1 MEFKAEPYTLRLS
14 PNSPETEKAFREKLN
29 FSWCN
34 AVLFNVEAIDN
45 RAPIAE
51 YDAILWNEKNKE
63 ILFIEYKN
71 SISMYKS
78 MQGKNAQQKKSY
90 AKNVARAFGFRNYNF
105 IIVVNGLEERAEKG
119 TSDVIP
125 LEEMA
130 GFVPKFES
138 TIEELDY
145 VNKLLGKYDREDN
158 PIEPEREL
166 LIKELGILRDK
177 IGQVNS

>member
-1 MEFKAEPYTLRLS
+1 MELRAEPYTLRMRPDIQESEQPLRS
-14 PNSPETEKAFREKLN
+14 HLN
-29 FSWCN
+29 IKWCSG
-34 AVLFNVEAIDN
+34 VLFNVLAFKN
-45 RAPIAE
+45 MANNVE
-51 YDAILWNEKNKE
+51 YDAVLWNDEE

-130 GFVPKFES
+130 GFVPKFDS

-158 PIEPEREL
+158 PIKPEREL

>member
-1 MEFKAEPYTLRLS
+1 MELRAEPYTLRMRPDIQESEQPLRS
-14 PNSPETEKAFREKLN
+14 HLN
-29 FSWCN
+29 IKWCN
-34 AVLFNVEAIDN
+34 GVLFNVLAFKN
-45 RAPIAE
+45 MANNVE
-51 YDAILWNEKNKE
+51 YDAVLWNDEE

-78 MQGKNAQQKKSY
+78 MQGKTAQQKKSY
-90 AKNVARAFGFRNYNF
+90 ARNVARAFGFRNYNF

-125 LEEMA
+125 LREIP
-130 GFVPKFES
+130 GFVPQFES

>member
-1 MEFKAEPYTLRLS
+1 
-14 PNSPETEKAFREKLN
+14 
-29 FSWCN
+29 
-34 AVLFNVEAIDN
+34 
-45 RAPIAE
+45 
-51 YDAILWNEKNKE
+51 
-63 ILFIEYKN
+63 
-71 SISMYKS
+71 MYKS

-130 GFVPKFES
+130 GFVPKFDS

-158 PIEPEREL
+158 PIKPEREL